1 MQIQILDN
9 EYWWGGAVDVGSD
22 APYGVNSIC
31 RFALGQVGA
40 DQSAPL
46 YLSTQGR
53 YLYSDKP
60 FAIEF
65 RDGGIFVESDYPVAL
80 GEGFGDLKGAHQA
93 VAETYFSKSE
103 QLPDPV
109 FFRVPQYNT
118 WIELM
123 YNQNQKQ
130 ILEYAHSI
138 VDNGMT
144 PGILMIDE
152 GWSEDYG
159 VYDFYPGRFSD
170 PKGMVQELHS
180 LGFTV
185 MLWVTPHISPDSNAF
200 RELRQT
206 DFLLRDETG
215 AFAIR
220 EWWNGFSCVLDL
232 TNPGAQSWL
241 KEKLDGVMAKYGVDG
256 FKFDAGDAG
265 MYRSTDR
272 SFRPGLPVD
281 QTTAFNAFAAQYP
294 VNELRA
300 VWNMGGAP
308 LVCRLHDKMHSWD
321 TDGLNCILP
330 NTLTQGLIGCYYG
343 CPDMVGGG
351 NYASFLEE
359 GFALDEELYLRWL
372 QASLLC
378 PMVQFSI
385 APWRVLSPENYR
397 TVKNLLKLRER
408 YADYIV
414 ELAKNAARHQEP
426 IVRPMEY
433 EFPHQ
438 GYAREKTMFMLG
450 NRYLVAPVLEKD
462 ARSRTI
468 RLPNGTWKG
477 PGGALFEGG
486 KAVTLENEITE
497 LLILER
503 MDLS

>member
-1 MQIQILDN
+1 MQIPILEN

-22 APYGVNSIC
+22 VPYGAHSSC
-31 RFALGQVGA
+31 RLVLGQVGA

-53 YLYSDKP
+53 YLYSNKP

-65 RDGGIFVESDYPVAL
+65 RDGGILVESDYPVEL
-80 GEGFGDLKGAHQA
+80 GEGFGDLKGAHRA
-93 VAETYFSKSE
+93 VARQYFV
-103 QLPDPV
+103 QNADIPDAV

-123 YNQNQKQ
+123 YDQNQKQ
-130 ILEYAHSI
+130 ILEYAHTI

-159 VYDFYPGRFSD
+159 VFDFYPGRFSD
-170 PKGMVQELHS
+170 PKGMVEELHS

-200 RELRQT
+200 RQLRQT

-281 QTTAFNAFAAQYP
+281 QTTAFNAFAARYP

-321 TDGLNCILP
+321 QDGLDCILP
-330 NTLTQGLIGCYYG
+330 NTMTQSLIGCYYG

-359 GFALDEELYLRWL
+359 GFVFDEELYLRWL

-378 PMVQFSI
+378 PMLQFSI
-385 APWRVLSPENYR
+385 APWRMLSAENYEI
-397 TVKNLLKLRER
+397 VKRLLKLRER
-408 YADYIV
+408 YAGYIL
-414 ELAKNAARHQEP
+414 ELAKNAAKSHDP
-426 IVRPMEY
+426 IVRPLAY
-433 EFPHQ
+433 EFPRQ
-438 GYAREKTMFMLG
+438 GYERETTMFMLG
-450 NRYLVAPVLEKD
+450 SRYLVVPVLEKGVSK
-462 ARSRTI
+462 RSI
-468 RLPNGTWKG
+468 RLPEGLWQLPDGTV
-477 PGGALFEGG
+477 AEGG
-486 KAVTLENEITE
+486 MPDTFDTPMDQ
-497 LLILER
+497 LLIFER
-503 MDLS
+503 METV